1 MVAIK
6 NTHVVS
12 DHRALLSGMPI
23 PETSRE
29 RPWRQRD
36 RDQYL
41 EMLSRRQSERT
52 GLPLARAR
60 DYGIPPMSGPLLRLD
75 VGRYNHLAPLC
86 GLVEDEFTEIVGRA
100 RKHRAA

>member
-6 NTHVVS
+6 NTHVLR

-41 EMLSRRQSERT
+41 EMLSQRQSERT

-60 DYGIPPMSGPLLRLD
+60 EYVNAVAVS
-75 VGRYNHLAPLC
+75 
-86 GLVEDEFTEIVGRA
+86 A
-100 RKHRAA
+100 RKPVS

>member
-6 NTHVVS
+6 NTHAVR
-12 DHRALLSGMPI
+12 DHRTFLSGMPI
-23 PETSRE
+23 PEPSRE

-60 DYGIPPMSGPLLRLD
+60 EYVNAVAVS
-75 VGRYNHLAPLC
+75 
-86 GLVEDEFTEIVGRA
+86 A
-100 RKHRAA
+100 RKPVS

>member
-6 NTHVVS
+6 NTNVVG
-12 DHRALLSGMPI
+12 DHRALLSRMPI

-41 EMLSRRQSERT
+41 EMLSRRHSKRT
-52 GLPLARAR
+52 GLPLTRAR
-60 DYGIPPMSGPLLRLD
+60 EYINAVS
-75 VGRYNHLAPLC
+75 VS
-86 GLVEDEFTEIVGRA
+86 A
-100 RKHRAA
+100 RKAAD

>member
-1 MVAIK
+1 MGAIK
-6 NTHVVS
+6 NPYAIR

-23 PETSRE
+23 PERSRE

-41 EMLSRRQSERT
+41 EMLSRRHSERT

-60 DYGIPPMSGPLLRLD
+60 EYVSA
-75 VGRYNHLAPLC
+75 VAAS
-86 GLVEDEFTEIVGRA
+86 A
-100 RKHRAA
+100 RKPVN